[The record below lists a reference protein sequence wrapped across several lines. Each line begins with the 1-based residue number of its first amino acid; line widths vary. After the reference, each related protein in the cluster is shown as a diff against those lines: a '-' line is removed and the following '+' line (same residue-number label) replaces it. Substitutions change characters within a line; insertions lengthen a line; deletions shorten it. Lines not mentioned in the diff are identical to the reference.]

1 MDKKL
6 LEGIKMD
13 DTLTIIELSS
23 DRVKYMFEILSVS
36 DKYLEVTDEAS
47 LDKVSSANI
56 LLSNFFK
63 IYCTH
68 AIKSIVIFSV
78 LL

>member
-1 MDKKL
+1 MCQIFTGIYLQHGTDAPL

-13 DTLTIIELSS
+13 DTLTIIELLS

-47 LDKVSSANI
+47 LDKVGSANI
-56 LLSNFFK
+56 FN
-63 IYCTH
+63 
-68 AIKSIVIFSV
+68 
-78 LL
+78 